1 MSPISTSHGRR
12 PVGQESRN
20 SAMTMNVPDD
30 ERLEAMAEFAA
41 GAGHEINNPV
51 ATIKARV
58 DLLLRGETDPQRRQW
73 LAVIGGQAERIRDM
87 IGDAMLFGRPP
98 QPEME
103 SLELVPVVQSVMDN
117 LAERA
122 GQSGCTF
129 QLTADE
135 DVQVWADPGQLR
147 VVLTELITNSINALP
162 TGGPIRLEIQA
173 SDSSAGSCN
182 ALIRVA
188 DDGIGLSEIDRTH
201 LFNPF
206 YSGRQAGRGLG
217 FGLPKCWRIVSNHRG
232 RIEVES
238 AEGGPTT
245 FSVYWPKAP
254 VTAESGETE

>member
-1 MSPISTSHGRR
+1 
-12 PVGQESRN
+12 
-20 SAMTMNVPDD
+20 MTMIVPDD

-98 QPEME
+98 QPEKE
-103 SLELVPVVQSVMDN
+103 SLELAPVVQSVMDN

-122 GQSGCTF
+122 GQSGCTL
-129 QLTADE
+129 QLTADD
-135 DVQVWADPGQLR
+135 DVQVWADPIQLQ
-147 VVLTELITNSINALP
+147 VVLTELITNSINALSD
-162 TGGPIRLEIQA
+162 GGPIRIEIQA
-173 SDSSAGSCN
+173 ADTPVDSCD
-182 ALIRVA
+182 ALIRVT
-188 DDGIGLSEIDRTH
+188 DNGIGLSEIDRKH

-238 AEGGPTT
+238 ADGGPTT
-245 FSVYWPKAP
+245 FSVYWPKPP
-254 VTAESGETE
+254 VSAETGESEESPT